1 MSAARGDANL
11 AEAAKALTTSR
22 YIDAH
27 NLLEEARFEYLKAG
41 VTDRDELIKAI
52 RKRIDDALNVMCSS
66 SDAKPAQPSASQA
79 APQAGPPGMELSQRL
94 RLAKQEGDDLI
105 NQASKA
111 LGNREF
117 LKARS
122 LAEKAR
128 ASFQAAGSSVA
139 RERENI
145 VGNLLSYIQVEEER
159 VEANRRRKLKQQKQE
174 EEVKQMA
181 KRVEDALDS
190 SLAFPTD
197 GEQAKTEEP
206 TIESSP
212 KPDLCILVDNGSSRA
227 SSTKLLRSIAERLS
241 KRTGVDVTAV
251 SLAHADKTPAEEL
264 DGTPARVF
272 STFLREEVR
281 DRDIKTIL
289 VLPLFLGPS
298 KAVTKRIPDILQGV
312 NDEISEIKWFVAPP
326 LCQDNRLVS
335 LMETEVR
342 RTIEE
347 NSLDKPH
354 VIVVDHG
361 SPSPEVVAV
370 RDSLADRLRTSMIT
384 DDCVSQVHAA
394 SMERRPGPEYAFC
407 DPLLIDC
414 IPQVG
419 GGDGDI
425 VLSMAFLLP
434 GTHAGEGGDIDEI
447 CEKAL
452 MESGSRRRVFKT
464 RLMGESE
471 LLLDILHRQYE
482 MGLPKLFPL
491 RNKL

>member
-11 AEAAKALTTSR
+11 AAAAQALTTSR
-22 YIDAH
+22 FVDAH
-27 NLLEEARFEYLKAG
+27 NLLEEARLEYMKAG
-41 VTDRDELIKAI
+41 VTDREELITAI
-52 RKRIDDALNVMCSS
+52 RKRIDDALAVMCSP
-66 SDAKPAQPSASQA
+66 SDSKQTQSTASPSTG
-79 APQAGPPGMELSQRL
+79 QAGSPGMELSQRL
-94 RLAKQEGDDLI
+94 RLAKQKGDDLI
-105 NQASKA
+105 AQASKA

-128 ASFQAAGSSVA
+128 ASFQAAGSNVA

-159 VEANRRRKLKQQKQE
+159 AEANRRKKLKQQKQE
-174 EEVKQMA
+174 EEVKKMA
-181 KRVEDALDS
+181 KRVEDALDA
-190 SLAFPTD
+190 SLALPNDEEQIDPED
-197 GEQAKTEEP
+197 GTNQLSA
-206 TIESSP
+206 
-212 KPDLCILVDNGSSRA
+212 KPDICILVDNGSSRA
-227 SSTKLLRSIAERLS
+227 SSTKLLRSIAEKLS
-241 KRTGVDVTAV
+241 KKTGTYVTPV
-251 SLAHADKTPAEEL
+251 SLAHADKTPVEEL
-264 DGTPARVF
+264 DGTPAKVF

-281 DRDIKTIL
+281 DREVKTIL

-298 KAVTKRIPDILQGV
+298 KAVMKRIPDILQGV
-312 NDEISEIKWFVAPP
+312 NEEISEIKWFVAPP
-326 LCQDNRLVS
+326 LCQDNRLVA
-335 LMETEVR
+335 LMESEVR
-342 RTIEE
+342 RTIME

-384 DDCVSQVHAA
+384 DDCISEVHAA

-447 CEKAL
+447 CQKAL
-452 MESGSRRRVFKT
+452 VDSGNRRRIFKT
-464 RLMGESE
+464 RLMGESDLLLE
-471 LLLDILHRQYE
+471 LLLRQYDI
-482 MGLPKLFPL
+482 GVSKLFLSP
-491 RNKL
+491 RN